1 MAATITPG
9 YRKTAIRK
17 SSNIRMILRRRD
29 ITVYSE
35 IITNRKTIFTI
46 NLSPDIPT
54 RTAVMTAAIGPGHY
68 IVAIRKVRNRRC
80 VLLIGSISVNPN
92 FTIRI
97 LGYCQLTVSKTSRL
111 NIRESVNSLITISRI
126 KICDTGQTF
135 SSNINLIISHVAGV
149 DRNIITGTAIQN
161 IITGTARQNIITTT
175 PGNNIGTVISCN
187 NIVTRIT
194 ADRISARASR
204 NFIFTGTRRNN
215 ICTTITRDN
224 VITYTS
230 TDCISA
236 QTS

>member
-1 MAATITPG
+1 
-9 YRKTAIRK
+9 
-17 SSNIRMILRRRD
+17 MILRRRD

-46 NLSPDIPT
+46 YLSPDIPA
-54 RTAVMTAAIGPGHY
+54 RTAVMTATIGPGHN
-68 IVAIRKVRNRRC
+68 IVTISKVRDRRC
-80 VLLIGSISVNPN
+80 ILLIGRIGVDPD

-97 LGYCQLTVSKTSRL
+97 LSYCQLTVSKTSCL
-111 NIRESVNSLITISRI
+111 NIRESINTLITIFRI

-135 SSNINLIISHVAGV
+135 SANINLIISHVAGI

-161 IITGTARQNIITTT
+161 IATGTARQNIIATT
-175 PGNNIGTVISCN
+175 PGNNIGTVITCN

-215 ICTTITRDN
+215 IRATITGNN

-236 QTS
+236 QTT